1 MISRMLYNSNK
12 IISLKTKQ
20 KKNLKNEKILRIN
33 FCSINKESAIKDDYF
48 VDPKSKKKKE
58 NEINGKFIQLKN
70 SDNNAKFALNG
81 LLKTNSWPKK
91 KFSKNKNELYMLQCR
106 NNKEKNKIQQNIN
119 FHDLNVIIT
128 KKLNNMQNINEVYKY
143 IFYNKDILVPLNYVV
158 CIYKIYKLI
167 KKYKYNI
174 INHNLF
180 INNHI
185 SNISSEHLIN
195 ISNVHEIN
203 DYYRIYENLHRREKK
218 KKKKKNDIH
227 LNNNINKYNLE
238 YTYDHIKRINKKYIN
253 VDNYSV
259 INSFA
264 LDYKNDIL
272 QYILDKINK
281 NHFIKKLTCRHL
293 SNLLFSLINIKY
305 YNITTY
311 LLYIRHINN
320 MYKHLS
326 SQSISNIIYAYSL
339 LFNFYSI
346 DFTINYYNY
355 VYKYYLFDEAKKI
368 YLQKDILNLMF
379 LLLSRYMCIHVIK
392 SFNMNYNCNYC
403 LDYFYKGNL
412 SIYDDYKLK
421 EKNSTT
427 KNTNDLKNNI
437 NDNTDGNTDGNNDD
451 NNNDNNDDNN
461 NDNNDDNNNNNNY
474 DIINNNKYD
483 NINDNNYDNIN
494 HDNIKHSPYFKN
506 KYNQL
511 HKSENTKIF
520 QELFVFLWS
529 MSKLKINNIYIDL
542 LYHIIYKNRKYIYNK
557 LNEKDIC
564 NLIQSMSIYYPI
576 KKLSQYYPENI
587 NYKIKIK
594 KDEYFLFD
602 YDDFLINTLL
612 LTIFHIQKF
621 NYHHYSII
629 LKSVQIL
636 QNFIL
641 LSNDKKKNKN
651 SLYSDHTF
659 DFHDTKKGNTNMRN
673 NNYNNNN
680 TNNHYDE
687 IIKNDFFLDHQDVST
702 YREDSV
708 YKNNDFENEDL
719 YLKNNNYLQIKL
731 NGYNSSEYTIE
742 ELQKNYNNDK
752 SYTPLETNNEMYLHN
767 NLKQHDDVNIIST
780 ENMNITNNV
789 FFINKSITPLVIPH
803 ILYNPKMNII
813 NNILKKLTHM
823 IINNLIIKLKN
834 ENESLWKNINY
845 SKYISNLNLQYLSI
859 YLYNLCH
866 MNNYYI
872 KEQMKVD
879 MINIII
885 PILEK
890 QINSL
895 LDFDKKLMNTDKNVD
910 ITLQKNYYDH
920 LVCLSNIN
928 YSLNKSNII
937 NESIIIN
944 SSLYFY
950 KLYRIFFEIHKCNL
964 KACSSFDD
972 SFLKYIDKINERIL
986 SIHNWTVSHTN
997 IGYIPLLTLTNYNYL
1012 YIIYK
1017 NQINNFISKNNI
1029 FRLLKK
1035 VLLPI
1040 ILYNNITLNQLRLIL
1055 KLFINYFMC
1064 NLNVQINNI
1073 VYDHHYDILTCIYC
1087 MSIIITNIL
1096 HNMNIKYNYNLNENI
1111 IDKQIEKIYFN
1122 YTQYYIYIAI
1132 NIITNYF
1139 YTLYSTNISNIHNLI
1154 LKNSNHDVFMKFYT
1168 IYLFLK
1174 HYSHL
1179 KLVYN
1184 RVLTKKFLRI
1194 EELAKNEFFYF
1205 ENFLSNLTESDNN
1218 NIPCTNVLNKYNSNS
1233 FVNENPF
1240 EQNVENIMK
1249 RKNINI
1255 NINKYNNDSEN
1266 KKTDIKLNPNEYCE
1280 NINVCMQKI
1289 SDDSKYKEHLKAYIN
1304 NINNKNKIE
1313 KENFDIFILLQ
1324 KGNISLNERKI
1335 DKNIFLF
1342 LKHKNN
1348 LCFQNLLNENIH
1360 KAIKTIEEYI
1370 MVMFKNIESSKS
1382 HMKLYEYI
1390 KNIIDKKHNKGYNQ
1404 LKLKNEYIINK
1415 KDLKF
1420 VVDIYDEN
1428 TNTIFEIDG
1437 VSHFTKQYTLI
1448 KNNNRN
1454 NYKYFYNYKSYY
1466 IFKHI
1471 LLSNYYKIIHLP
1483 LYDNKIC
1490 KNIIYN
1496 YYNSE

>member
-1 MISRMLYNSNK
+1 MISRTLYNSYK
-12 IISLKTKQ
+12 IINLKTKQ
-20 KKNLKNEKILRIN
+20 NKNLKNEKILKIN
-33 FCSINKESAIKDDYF
+33 FCSTNKENAIKDDYF
-48 VDPKSKKKKE
+48 VYSKSKKKKK

-91 KFSKNKNELYMLQCR
+91 KFSKNKNELYLLQCR
-106 NNKEKNKIQQNIN
+106 NNNDKNKVEKNIN

-128 KKLNNMQNINEVYKY
+128 KKVNNMHNINEVYKY
-143 IFYNKDILVPLNYVV
+143 IFYNKDILVPINYVV

-185 SNISSEHLIN
+185 SNITSEELIN
-195 ISNVHEIN
+195 ISNVHEIC
-203 DYYRIYENLHRREKK
+203 DYYQIYENIHRREKN
-218 KKKKKNDIH
+218 KKNDHIH
-227 LNNNINKYNLE
+227 LNNNINENILE
-238 YTYDHIKRINKKYIN
+238 YTYDDIKKSNKKNIN
-253 VDNYSV
+253 VDNYLV

-272 QYILDKINK
+272 QYVLDKINK

-305 YNITTY
+305 YNISTY
-311 LLYIRHINN
+311 LLYIKHINN

-355 VYKYYLFDEAKKI
+355 VYKYYLFDEVNKI

-379 LLLSRYMCIHVIK
+379 LLLSRYMSIHVIK
-392 SFNMNYNCNYC
+392 SFNMNYNSNYC
-403 LDYFYKGNL
+403 LDYFYEGNL
-412 SIYDDYKLK
+412 SIYDDYKIREK
-421 EKNSTT
+421 KNSST

-437 NDNTDGNTDGNNDD
+437 HDSADD
-451 NNNDNNDDNN
+451 NID
-461 NDNNDDNNNNNNY
+461 
-474 DIINNNKYD
+474 
-483 NINDNNYDNIN
+483 DNIN
-494 HDNIKHSPYFKN
+494 HNTNDNIKDNPYCKN
-506 KYNQL
+506 EYNQL
-511 HKSENTKIF
+511 NKSENTKIF
-520 QELFVFLWS
+520 QEFFVFLWS

-542 LYHIIYKNRKYIYNK
+542 LYHIIYTNRKYIYNK

-576 KKLSQYYPENI
+576 KKLSQYYPQNI

-602 YDDFLINTLL
+602 YDNFLKNTLL
-612 LTIFHIQKF
+612 LTIFHIKKY

-629 LKSVQIL
+629 LKSIQIL

-641 LSNDKKKNKN
+641 LSNDKKKDNN
-651 SLYSDHTF
+651 VLCSGYSF
-659 DFHDTKKGNTNMRN
+659 DFHDTEQGNANMN
-673 NNYNNNN
+673 NSNNSNN
-680 TNNHYDE
+680 IKNNNNHYDE
-687 IIKNDFFLDHQDVST
+687 IIKNDFFLDHQDVCT
-702 YREDSV
+702 YIDDNINR
-708 YKNNDFENEDL
+708 NNHLANENL
-719 YLKNNNYLQIKL
+719 YLKNNNYLHIKL
-731 NGYNSSEYTIE
+731 NEDNSGEYTIE
-742 ELQKNYNNDK
+742 ELHKNYNNDK
-752 SYTPLETNNEMYLHN
+752 LYNPLETNNEMYLHN
-767 NLKQHDDVNIIST
+767 NLKQPDEVNMLSN
-780 ENMNITNNV
+780 EKMNITNNA
-789 FFINKSITPLVIPH
+789 FFINKSTTPPLIPH
-803 ILYNPKMNII
+803 ILNNPKMNII
-813 NNILKKLTHM
+813 KNILKKLTHM

-834 ENESLWKNINY
+834 ENESVWRNINY

-859 YLYNLCH
+859 YLYNICH

-872 KEQMKVD
+872 KEQTKVD
-879 MINIII
+879 IVNIII

-890 QINSL
+890 QIKSL
-895 LDFDKKLMNTDKNVD
+895 LVSDQKLMNINKNVD
-910 ITLQKNYYDH
+910 INLHKNYYDH

-950 KLYRIFFEIHKCNL
+950 KLYRIFFEIHKCNS
-964 KACSSFDD
+964 KVVSHFND
-972 SFLKYIDKINERIL
+972 SFFKYIDKINERIL
-986 SIHNWTVSHTN
+986 SIHNWTASHTN

-1017 NQINNFISKNNI
+1017 NQVNNFKSKNNI

-1040 ILYNNITLNQLRLIL
+1040 TLYNNITLNQLRLIL
-1055 KLFINYFMC
+1055 KIFINYFMC
-1064 NLNVQINNI
+1064 NINGQIDNI
-1073 VYDHHYDILTCIYC
+1073 VYNHHYDILTCIYS
-1087 MSIIITNIL
+1087 MSIIVTNIL
-1096 HNMNIKYNYNLNENI
+1096 HNMNIKYNYNLKENI

-1139 YTLYSTNISNIHNLI
+1139 YNLYSTNINNIHNLI
-1154 LKNSNHDVFMKFYT
+1154 LQNYNQDVFMKFYT
-1168 IYLFLK
+1168 VYLFLK
-1174 HYSHL
+1174 HYNHL
-1179 KLVYN
+1179 KFVYN
-1184 RVLTKKFLRI
+1184 RSLTKNFLRI

-1205 ENFLSNLTESDNN
+1205 ENFLSNLTESSNN
-1218 NIPCTNVLNKYNSNS
+1218 NISCPNTLNKYNSTS
-1233 FVNENPF
+1233 FVNEN
-1240 EQNVENIMK
+1240 IMK
-1249 RKNINI
+1249 RTNINE
-1255 NINKYNNDSEN
+1255 YNDDSEN
-1266 KKTDIKLNPNEYCE
+1266 KKTDIKINQNDNCE
-1280 NINVCMQKI
+1280 NVNVFIQKI
-1289 SDDSKYKEHLKAYIN
+1289 SDESKYKEHLKVYIN
-1304 NINNKNKIE
+1304 NINNKNNIE
-1313 KENFDIFILLQ
+1313 KENFDIFFLLQ
-1324 KGNISLNERKI
+1324 KGNISLNEHKM
-1335 DKNIFLF
+1335 DKNILLF

-1348 LCFQNLLNENIH
+1348 LCFQNIFNENINN
-1360 KAIKTIEEYI
+1360 AIKTIEEHI
-1370 MVMFKNIESSKS
+1370 MLMFRNIESSKS

-1390 KNIIDKKHNKGYNQ
+1390 KNIIDKKCNKGYNQ
-1404 LKLKNEYIINK
+1404 VNLKNEFIINK

-1420 VVDIYDEN
+1420 IVDIYDEK

-1437 VSHFTKQYTLI
+1437 ISHFTKQYTLI
-1448 KNNNRN
+1448 KNNNPN
-1454 NYKYFYNYKSYY
+1454 SNKYFYNYKSYY

-1471 LLSNYYKIIHLP
+1471 LLSKYYKIVHLP
-1483 LYDNKIC
+1483 LYDNKLC

-1496 YYNSE
+1496 YYHKQ

>member
-1 MISRMLYNSNK
+1 MLSRMLYNSNK

-20 KKNLKNEKILRIN
+20 TKNLKNEKIIKIN
-33 FCSINKESAIKDDYF
+33 FCSTNKESAIKDEYL
-48 VDPKSKKKKE
+48 VYPKSKKKNK

-70 SDNNAKFALNG
+70 SDNNAKLVDIKNIQHKKNIIFALNG

-106 NNKEKNKIQQNIN
+106 NNQDKNKVEKNIN

-128 KKLNNMQNINEVYKY
+128 KKVNNMQNINEVYKY

-195 ISNVHEIN
+195 ISNVYEIN
-203 DYYRIYENLHRREKK
+203 DYYRIYENLHRTEKK
-218 KKKKKNDIH
+218 NKERNDIH
-227 LNNNINKYNLE
+227 LNKKFNEYNLQ
-238 YTYDHIKRINKKYIN
+238 YTYDNIKRINKKNIN

-272 QYILDKINK
+272 QYVLDKINK
-281 NHFIKKLTCRHL
+281 NHFIKKLTYRHL

-305 YNITTY
+305 YNISTY
-311 LLYIRHINN
+311 LLYIKHINN

-355 VYKYYLFDEAKKI
+355 VYKYYLFDEVKKI

-379 LLLSRYMCIHVIK
+379 LLLSRCMCIHVIK
-392 SFNMNYNCNYC
+392 SFNFNYNCNYC
-403 LDYFYKGNL
+403 LDYFYEGNL
-412 SIYDDYKLK
+412 SIYDEYKLK
-421 EKNSTT
+421 EINSTT
-427 KNTNDLKNNI
+427 KNTNDLKNNVNDNI
-437 NDNTDGNTDGNNDD
+437 DDNTDGNIEHNIEHNTD
-451 NNNDNNDDNN
+451 
-461 NDNNDDNNNNNNY
+461 
-474 DIINNNKYD
+474 DIIEHNNKK
-483 NINDNNYDNIN
+483 N
-494 HDNIKHSPYFKN
+494 HNPYGKD

-511 HKSENTKIF
+511 HKSKNTKIF
-520 QELFVFLWS
+520 QEFFVFLWS

-542 LYHIIYKNRKYIYNK
+542 LYHIIYKNRKYIYKK

-594 KDEYFLFD
+594 KDECFLFD
-602 YDDFLINTLL
+602 YDNFLKNTLL
-612 LTIFHIQKF
+612 LTIFHIEKY

-629 LKSVQIL
+629 LKSIQIL

-641 LSNDKKKNKN
+641 LNNDKNENKN
-651 SLYSDHTF
+651 SLCSDHSF

-673 NNYNNNN
+673 NNNINNNN
-680 TNNHYDE
+680 RNHYDE
-687 IIKNDFFLDHQDVST
+687 IFKNDFLLDHQDVSK
-702 YREDSV
+702 YIEDSV
-708 YKNNDFENEDL
+708 HENNDFENEDL
-719 YLKNNNYLQIKL
+719 YLKNNNYLDIKF
-731 NGYNSSEYTIE
+731 NGYNSGEYTTE
-742 ELQKNYNNDK
+742 ELHKNYNNDK
-752 SYTPLETNNEMYLHN
+752 SYTPLEINNEMYLHN
-767 NLKQHDDVNIIST
+767 NLKQHDDVNFIST
-780 ENMNITNNV
+780 EKMNITNNV
-789 FFINKSITPLVIPH
+789 FFINKSTTPLLIPH
-803 ILYNPKMNII
+803 ILNNPKMNII
-813 NNILKKLTHM
+813 KNILKKLTHM
-823 IINNLIIKLKN
+823 IINNLIIKLEK
-834 ENESLWKNINY
+834 ENESVWKNINY

-872 KEQMKVD
+872 KEQTKIH

-895 LDFDKKLMNTDKNVD
+895 LVFDKKPMNMHKNVD

-944 SSLYFY
+944 SSLCFY
-950 KLYRIFFEIHKCNL
+950 KLYRFFFEIHKCNS
-964 KACSSFDD
+964 KACSGFDD
-972 SFLKYIDKINERIL
+972 SFFKYIDKINERIL
-986 SIHNWTVSHTN
+986 SIYNWTASHTN

-1017 NQINNFISKNNI
+1017 NQINNFKSKNNI

-1040 ILYNNITLNQLRLIL
+1040 TLYNNITLNQLRLIL

-1064 NLNVQINNI
+1064 NLNVQIDNI
-1073 VYDHHYDILTCIYC
+1073 VYDDHYDILTCIYS

-1111 IDKQIEKIYFN
+1111 IDKKIEKIYFN

-1139 YTLYSTNISNIHNLI
+1139 YTLYSTNIRNIHNSI
-1154 LKNSNHDVFMKFYT
+1154 LKNSNQDIFMKFYT
-1168 IYLFLK
+1168 VYLFIK
-1174 HYSHL
+1174 HYGHL
-1179 KLVYN
+1179 NLVYN
-1184 RVLTKKFLRI
+1184 RALTKKFLRI
-1194 EELAKNEFFYF
+1194 EELAKNEFFYL
-1205 ENFLSNLTESDNN
+1205 ENFLSNLTESGNN
-1218 NIPCTNVLNKYNSNS
+1218 NIPCPNILNKYNSNS
-1233 FVNENPF
+1233 FVNENTF
-1240 EQNVENIMK
+1240 EQSVENIMK
-1249 RKNINI
+1249 RKNINEY
-1255 NINKYNNDSEN
+1255 KDGSEN
-1266 KKTDIKLNPNEYCE
+1266 KKIDIKLNQNEYCE
-1280 NINVCMQKI
+1280 NLNVCMQKI
-1289 SDDSKYKEHLKAYIN
+1289 SDDRKYKEHLKAYIN
-1304 NINNKNKIE
+1304 NINNKNNIE

-1324 KGNISLNERKI
+1324 KGNISLNEHRM
-1335 DKNIFLF
+1335 DKNIILF
-1342 LKHKNN
+1342 LKHKKN
-1348 LCFQNLLNENIH
+1348 LCFQKIFNENIH
-1360 KAIKTIEEYI
+1360 NAIKTIEEHI
-1370 MVMFKNIESSKS
+1370 MVMFKNTESSKS

-1404 LKLKNEYIINK
+1404 VKLKNEFIINK

-1448 KNNNRN
+1448 KNNNPN
-1454 NYKYFYNYKSYY
+1454 SFKYVYNYKSYY

-1471 LLSNYYKIIHLP
+1471 LLSKYYKIVHLP
-1483 LYDNKIC
+1483 LYDNKLC

-1496 YYNSE
+1496 YYHNE